1 MADEP
6 TQPIGALPRNTGA
19 LALDTF
25 QLTKRFG
32 AFTAMDSVTMRVEP
46 GTVHALLG
54 ENGAGKSTLVKC
66 VAGFQVA
73 EEGAVLIDGREEHI
87 HNPIVA
93 RELGIGM
100 VYQHFT
106 LAPGM
111 TVAENLLLAG
121 GKTPATIDWKT
132 KRAELKAFLAT
143 TPFTLD
149 LDVTPSS
156 LAAGEKQKLE
166 LLKQLYLK
174 PRLLIL
180 DEPTSVLTPQ
190 EADEV
195 LGHVRE
201 FARSGQ
207 CTVLIITHK
216 FREVMAYADNVT
228 VLRRGKAVKHCSVAE
243 TSPKQL
249 AAAMMGESDAPP
261 PELALGEEGEKAAL
275 TGRAIHGVK
284 PVAAD
289 AAISLSVD
297 KLVAQGDR
305 GTLAVH
311 ELSLQVRA
319 GEILGVAGVSG
330 NGQRELVEALVGQRP
345 RLSGKVTV
353 NGQRYDAK
361 REENRRLKVRSLP
374 EEPLRNACVG
384 DLSVAENMALR
395 DFDQAPLARR
405 GLLRF
410 PKWRSRAREW
420 IAEYGVKT
428 QGEGAPIRSLS
439 GGNVQRAVLARE
451 LAGDINVLIAA
462 NPVFGLDFAAVAEI
476 HSRIVQVREKG
487 GAVLLI
493 SEDIDELLELADRIV
508 VMSEGR
514 IVYETDAA
522 TAERHVLGA
531 HMGGGEHAH
540 HGAVVVD
547 ASPHPGPLPEGEG
560 GIQIPTSLPTAVGG
574 MRSAPGAASVPPKRA
589 VFGGSGP
596 HAV

>member
-1 MADEP
+1 MIAP
-6 TQPIGALPRNTGA
+6 VQPAAAATGA
-19 LALDTF
+19 LALDTYE
-25 QLTKRFG
+25 LTKRFG
-32 AFTAMDSVTMRVEP
+32 SFTALDHVTMRVEP

-66 VAGFQVA
+66 VAGYQRA
-73 EEGAVLIDGREEHI
+73 EEGSILIDGREQDI
-87 HNPIVA
+87 ANPVVA
-93 RELGIGM
+93 RALGIGM

-121 GKTPATIDWKT
+121 GKTPAVIDWKAQRADL
-132 KRAELKAFLAT
+132 KRFLAT
-143 TPFTLD
+143 TPFSLD
-149 LDVTPSS
+149 LDARPSG

-201 FARSGQ
+201 FARSGL

-216 FREVMAYADNVT
+216 FREVMAYADSVT
-228 VLRRGKAVKHCSVAE
+228 VLRRGKGVHHCRVVD
-243 TSPKQL
+243 TDPTRL
-249 AAAMMGESDAPP
+249 AAAMMGQGEAPP
-261 PELALGEEGEKAAL
+261 PEGDTATPAERARHASRPVAPDAPAAL
-275 TGRAIHGVK
+275 KVEG
-284 PVAAD
+284 
-289 AAISLSVD
+289 LE
-297 KLVAQGDR
+297 AQGDR

-311 ELSLQVRA
+311 GLSLSVRP

-330 NGQRELVEALVGQRP
+330 NGQRELVEALVGQRA
-345 RLSGKVTV
+345 RLAGRVSVMGKPYAA
-353 NGQRYDAK
+353 R

-384 DLSVAENMALR
+384 ELSVAENMALR
-395 DFDQAPLARR
+395 DFDQPPLAWRALGAGVLDFAAWRR
-405 GLLRF
+405 
-410 PKWRSRAREW
+410 RARAW
-420 IAEYGVKT
+420 IAEYGIKT
-428 QGEGAPIRSLS
+428 QGERAPIRSLS

-451 LAGDINVLIAA
+451 LAGDIQVLIAA

-476 HSRIVQVREKG
+476 HSRIVQVRDRG

-493 SEDIDELLELADRIV
+493 SEDLDELLEMADRIV

-514 IVYETDAA
+514 IVYETDAEG
-522 TAERHVLGA
+522 AERHVLGA
-531 HMGGGEHAH
+531 HMGGGAH
-540 HGAVVVD
+540 HPAAAVD
-547 ASPHPGPLPEGEG
+547 G
-560 GIQIPTSLPTAVGG
+560 
-574 MRSAPGAASVPPKRA
+574 
-589 VFGGSGP
+589 
-596 HAV
+596 